1 MLSSERPEPPSR
13 APQQI
18 APKPNHPPTG
28 ALPVITP
35 VPPKPSEPPHTGAVD
50 IVQVDEV
57 QAPVEVVVEVQQ
69 PPAAE
74 AVPPVDA
81 GGVPEASKSATSKP
95 ALSKPA
101 ASAEPG
107 KPETEPSKPEA
118 QPDTAPAPAPQKP
131 QNAEEPSAEPAPEP
145 TTTTVAA
152 RLHDE
157 VSALPGVAAVGEPV
171 SRALGRLRSVMGRPD
186 SAGVQVTEGS
196 DEVAVDLSIVARLSH
211 PVRQTAAAVQATAQA
226 LLSSEGWRVAE
237 VNVDVIDTAP
247 VEPGADLPTTD
258 ATLSSVPV
266 TSSSAPVAPVA
277 DPAVHEETAEA
288 EVPSDQ
294 SDDGGQAG
302 QAASGLFLSKTPLPD
317 DITAA
322 DEDLLAD
329 LGSAEAAV
337 LDGAG
342 SVPGHVR
349 VSPRALSSA
358 AAQLAAA
365 TFNVPAGRVG
375 VSLQDEAGGLALRL
389 NLPLPVLPLSLVP
402 GPVPA
407 GDSVRDRALNL
418 RAPLRRAFEAATGT
432 SLSRVDVRVTGI
444 IALKGGGEA

>member
-57 QAPVEVVVEVQQ
+57 QAPVEVVAEVQQ

-74 AVPPVDA
+74 AVLPVETGD
-81 GGVPEASKSATSKP
+81 VPEAARPAASKP
-95 ALSKPA
+95 ADTTPA
-101 ASAEPG
+101 G
-107 KPETEPSKPEA
+107 KPEDSPAPSMPKTEPSKPEA
-118 QPDTAPAPAPQKP
+118 RQDAAPAPR
-131 QNAEEPSAEPAPEP
+131 NTEEPSAEPAPEP
-145 TTTTVAA
+145 AKTTAAA

-226 LLSSEGWRVAE
+226 LLASEGWRVAE
-237 VNVDVIDTAP
+237 VNVDVIDTALA
-247 VEPGADLPTTD
+247 EPGADLPP
-258 ATLSSVPV
+258 AEAPLSSFPV
-266 TSSSAPVAPVA
+266 AAAAEPVAPIA
-277 DPAVHEETAEA
+277 DPAVHAETAEA
-288 EVPSDQ
+288 EVPSDRP
-294 SDDGGQAG
+294 DGGGRAG
-302 QAASGLFLSKTPLPD
+302 QAASGLFLSKEPLAD

-322 DEDLLAD
+322 DDDLLAD
-329 LGSAEAAV
+329 LGPAEAAV

-389 NLPLPVLPLSLVP
+389 NLPLPVLPLSLSP

-418 RAPLRRAFEAATGT
+418 RAPLRRAFETATGT